1 MSQGEVS
8 EQTLYDE
15 TTSYLRFV
23 YNNAKMLNR
32 SAARLAMSVF
42 QRRLAS
48 STWALSRSF
57 ERRIAKLDKFIND
70 IEAGHITIEQLITM
84 QRRMNDEDI
93 FDTKTAD
100 DERSPVDGGEE
111 NEQSE
116 DRLLRGVVAASL
128 ADLIA
133 ERDQVSS
140 LRDLAKRV
148 YDKGIESKFEKLHEQ
163 LISERFAHEKLI
175 IFTEHRDTLEFL
187 VRRLNGL
194 GYTGQVAQIHGGM
207 HYTEREDEVERFRK
221 AASEG
226 GARFL
231 VCTDAAGEGIN
242 LQFCWAMINYDVPW
256 NPARLEQRM
265 GRIHRYGQQHDPV
278 VILNLVAPDT
288 REGKVLETLLQK
300 LERIRKELG
309 SDKVYD
315 VVGRLLQGVSIKQYM
330 ERVAT
335 ADNPQSVAEELGGA
349 FTKEQVE
356 ALAARERAL
365 YGDGGEVKRDLPRLR
380 VAMDN
385 EIYRRLIPGFVRHY
399 IEKAA
404 PLVAVAVDGD
414 LGGYF
419 ALRPMSQAASAK
431 LLPELETY
439 PLRLHD
445 RLSVSRPPSKSDGIW
460 VHPGEPVFEQ
470 LRTLVLEKLG
480 SEALRGAVFVDP
492 EAERPYLFHL
502 ALISVVREADPTIE
516 ELATARA
523 LGPAASVGS
532 AGPLPVGSLRPAKS
546 DRLLECRLV
555 GVKQFEGSDLEVC
568 SVERLLLLKGGAG
581 LPPAAQRLALA
592 ASDIRDQAAAFIAER
607 VARQMAIDR
616 KNSLLATVAERE
628 SFLQRGFSFQEA
640 DLAAARAKQSE
651 KVRTGNKAAVTELER
666 IKQAQRELA
675 GRRERAIATIRREP
689 ELIAFGPVQF
699 LAHALVVPSSDPL
712 DREQHDTKVEH
723 LAMQIAR
730 EWEESEGATVL
741 DVHTPELARAAGL
754 PDYPGFDLLS
764 QRPNGQTAWH

>member
-1 MSQGEVS
+1 
-8 EQTLYDE
+8 
-15 TTSYLRFV
+15 
-23 YNNAKMLNR
+23 
-32 SAARLAMSVF
+32 
-42 QRRLAS
+42 
-48 STWALSRSF
+48 
-57 ERRIAKLDKFIND
+57 
-70 IEAGHITIEQLITM
+70 
-84 QRRMNDEDI
+84 
-93 FDTKTAD
+93 
-100 DERSPVDGGEE
+100 
-111 NEQSE
+111 
-116 DRLLRGVVAASL
+116 
-128 ADLIA
+128 
-133 ERDQVSS
+133 
-140 LRDLAKRV
+140 
-148 YDKGIESKFEKLHEQ
+148 
-163 LISERFAHEKLI
+163 
-175 IFTEHRDTLEFL
+175 
-187 VRRLNGL
+187 
-194 GYTGQVAQIHGGM
+194 
-207 HYTEREDEVERFRK
+207 
-221 AASEG
+221 
-226 GARFL
+226 

-288 REGKVLETLLQK
+288 REGKVLEVLLQK

-335 ADNPQSVAEELGGA
+335 SDNPQSVAEELGGA

-439 PLRLHD
+439 PLCLHD
-445 RLSVSRPPSKSDGIW
+445 RLSVSRPPSRSDGIW

-470 LRTLVLEKLG
+470 LRTLVLEKLS

-502 ALISVVREADPTIE
+502 ALISVVREADRKIGE
-516 ELATARA
+516 FATARA
-523 LGPAASVGS
+523 
-532 AGPLPVGSLRPAKS
+532 
-546 DRLLECRLV
+546 LECRLV

-592 ASDIRDQAAAFIAER
+592 ASDIRDQASAFIAER

-628 SFLQRGFSFQEA
+628 SFMQRGFSFQEA

-651 KVRTGNKAAVTELER
+651 KVRSGNKAAVTELER
-666 IKQAQRELA
+666 IKQAQRELT
-675 GRRERAIATIRREP
+675 GRRERAIAIIRREP

-712 DREQHDTKVEH
+712 DREQHDTNVEQ

-764 QRPNGQTAWH
+764 RRPNGHTRGIEVKGRAATGDVEILANEWAKACNLGRAYWLYVVYDCATPVPRRVRVQDPFSRLLAKAKGSFLMSAKQITEAASEGS